1 MEEARPGWPRF
12 PFQDFFELHATFSQL
27 IVFIMQALTNNL
39 NPTPVTD
46 QLVARCKKGDVRAF
60 RELYDAYSAAMYNI
74 CLRMTGHAS
83 DAEDILQE
91 AFIQVYGNIGRLEN
105 AGSVTAWIKRIVVN
119 QCLSHLRRKKVYF
132 EEVEQVEV
140 EEEQP
145 LDEDGFTWTLSAVKE
160 AIQAL
165 PAGYK
170 TVLNLYLFEEYSH
183 KEIAGMLD
191 ISESTVKTQY
201 MRAKEKVRQIVK
213 QRI

>member
-1 MEEARPGWPRF
+1 MQEAF
-12 PFQDFFELHATFSQL
+12 
-27 IVFIMQALTNNL
+27 TNNL

-46 QLVARCKKGDVRAF
+46 QLVARCKKGDMRAF
-60 RELYDAYSAAMYNI
+60 RELYDAYAAAMYNI
-74 CLRMTGHAS
+74 CLRMTGNVT

-91 AFIQVYGNIGRLEN
+91 AFIQVYSNIGRLTQ

-132 EEVEQVEV
+132 EEVEQVEM
-140 EEEQP
+140 EEENP
-145 LDEDGFTWTLSAVKE
+145 VDEEGFTWTVSAVKH

-165 PAGYK
+165 PSGYR

-201 MRAKEKVRQIVK
+201 MRAKEKVRQMVK
-213 QRI
+213 RQS